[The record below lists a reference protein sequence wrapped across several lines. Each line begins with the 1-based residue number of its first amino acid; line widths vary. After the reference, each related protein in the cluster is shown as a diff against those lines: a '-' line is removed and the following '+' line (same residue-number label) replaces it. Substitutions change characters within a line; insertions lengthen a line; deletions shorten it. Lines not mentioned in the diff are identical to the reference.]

1 MDRTER
7 FYKIQSLLMG
17 KPSVTMKQ
25 MQGALEVSRATLNR
39 DLAYMR
45 DRLHIPFAWDI
56 LANEEQEENHDTDRK
71 QRTSEVMNILANIEE

>member
-7 FYKIQSLLMG
+7 FYKIQAMLMA

-25 MQGALEVSRATLNR
+25 MQDALEVSRATLNR

-45 DRLHIPFAWDI
+45 DRLNIPVVFDKD
-56 LANEEQEENHDTDRK
+56 LGRHTTRVRHDTATVGGQNLRAA
-71 QRTSEVMNILANIEE
+71 RCLV

>member
-7 FYKIQSLLMG
+7 FYKIQSMLMA

-25 MQGALEVSRATLNR
+25 MQEALEVSRATLNR

-45 DRLHIPFAWDI
+45 DRLRR
-56 LANEEQEENHDTDRK
+56 L
-71 QRTSEVMNILANIEE
+71 V